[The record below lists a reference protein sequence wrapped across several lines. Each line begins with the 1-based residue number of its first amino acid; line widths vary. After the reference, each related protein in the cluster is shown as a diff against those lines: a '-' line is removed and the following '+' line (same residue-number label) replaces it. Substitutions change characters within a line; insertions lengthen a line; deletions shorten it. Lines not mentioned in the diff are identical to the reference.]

1 MTSYQRAL
9 GRMLGAAAVLATVG
23 CTEFLAVQ
31 NPNVVDV
38 SAINPVKDAATLANS
53 AQQNFAVAHGW
64 SVMYSSWFN
73 GESIVAETFPTRNEF
88 GRRDTNEANGSL
100 SADVWVPI
108 SLAAASTKIVLDLAL
123 PSPTTNINYLRAEL
137 WRGYSFLFMAQDFCT
152 GVVDGGTELTTAAML
167 DSAVVHLTKA
177 NTIGIANASAEAVA
191 LARAALVGRA
201 RAHLQAGRGAQAAAD
216 AAAVPAGFVF
226 SLPYVDNLAQRTR
239 LGNRFWQFTS
249 DRGSI
254 GVSEVFRVR
263 PDSRVRYKTPAEHS
277 LAPQDA
283 STGAFFIQ
291 DKFPAF
297 NSPVRIASRLEA
309 DYIAAEVAG
318 TASQLTLIAARRT
331 AGGVEA
337 YAGAT
342 DAASVLKEFLWQKS
356 LDFYLE
362 GQRQGDF
369 RRQPAAMT
377 GLPIPGAPYFKPGFP
392 AIGSKSC
399 YPLPITE
406 RDNNLNLK
414 GK

>member
-1 MTSYQRAL
+1 MTTFQRASR
-9 GRMLGAAAVLATVG
+9 RMLGAATLLASVG
-23 CTEFLAVQ
+23 CTDFLTVQ
-31 NPNVVDV
+31 NPNVIDV
-38 SAINPVKDAATLANS
+38 SAIDPVKDAATLANS
-53 AQQNFAVAHGW
+53 VQQNYAVALGW
-64 SVMYSSWFN
+64 SIMYSSWFN

-88 GRRDTNEANGSL
+88 GRRDTNESNGSL
-100 SADVWVPI
+100 STDVWAPL
-108 SLAAASTKIVLDLAL
+108 SLAAASSKIVLDLTL
-123 PSPTTNINYLRAEL
+123 PNETTNINYARVAL
-137 WRGYSFLFMAQDFCT
+137 WRGYSFVLMAQDFCT
-152 GVVDGGTELTTAAML
+152 GTVNSGTELTTAAML
-167 DSAVVHLTKA
+167 DSAVVSFTKA
-177 NTIGIANASAEAVA
+177 ITIGTANATADARA
-191 LARAALVGRA
+191 LANAALVGRA
-201 RAHLQAGRGAQAAAD
+201 RAHLQGGRGTQAATD

-226 SLPYVDNLAQRTR
+226 NLPFVDNLAQRTR

-254 GVSEVFRVR
+254 GVSDVFRVR
-263 PDSRVRYKTPAEHS
+263 PDTRVRYKTPTEHT

-297 NSPVRIASRLEA
+297 NSPLRVASKLEA

-318 TASQLTLIAARRT
+318 TASQLALVQARRT
-331 AGGVEA
+331 AAGVGA

-342 DAASVLKEFLWQKS
+342 DAAAVLKEFLWQKS

-369 RRQPAAMT
+369 RRQPTAMT
-377 GLPIPGAPYFKPGFP
+377 GIPVAGAAYFKPGFP

-406 RDNNLNLK
+406 RDNNPNL
-414 GK
+414 

>member
-1 MTSYQRAL
+1 MTTNTRAF
-9 GRMLGAAAVLATVG
+9 GRMLGAAAVLASVG
-23 CTEFLAVQ
+23 CTDFLTVQ

-38 SAINPVKDAATLANS
+38 SALDPVKDATTLAMS
-53 AQQNFAVAHGW
+53 AQQNFAVAQGW

-88 GRRDTNEANGSL
+88 GRRDTNESNGSL
-100 SADVWVPI
+100 ATDVWAPI
-108 SLAAASTKIVLDLAL
+108 SLAAASSKIVLDLAL
-123 PSPTTNINYLRAEL
+123 PTPTTNINYARAAV
-137 WRGYSFLFMAQDFCT
+137 WRGYTFVYMAQDFCT
-152 GVVDGGTELTTAAML
+152 GVVDGGPELTTAAML
-167 DSAVVHLTKA
+167 DSAVA
-177 NTIGIANASAEAVA
+177 NFTNAITIATANGSADAITLANVA
-191 LARAALVGRA
+191 RVGRA

-216 AAAVPAGFVF
+216 AAAVPAGFSYSF
-226 SLPYVDNLAQRTR
+226 PMVDNLAQRTR

-254 GVSEVFRVR
+254 GVAEAFRVR
-263 PDSRVRYKTPAEHS
+263 PDTRVSYKTPTEHS

-291 DKFPAF
+291 NKYPAF
-297 NSPVRIASRLEA
+297 NTPVRIASKLEA

-318 TASQLTLIAARRT
+318 TTAQLALIAARRT
-331 AGGVEA
+331 AGGVGA
-337 YAGAT
+337 YTGPT

-362 GQRQGDF
+362 GQRQGDW
-369 RRQPAAMT
+369 RRNPSAMT
-377 GLPIPGAPYFKPGFP
+377 AIPVPGQPYFKPGFP
-392 AIGSKSC
+392 AIGSKTC

-406 RDNNLNLK
+406 RDNNPNLK